1 MPKILSQAAVTQ
13 FNDHGYFSPIAVLG
27 PEAVE
32 RNRRALAAFEAHEG
46 GKLKGAVRNKS
57 HLFLRWLYDLA
68 CHPKILDAVE
78 DLIGPNILLY
88 HAQWFIKEPHTPNF
102 VSLHQDSAYWSLA
115 SPQGLSAWVAF
126 EDCDSE
132 NGCMR
137 VIPDTH
143 GEALAHADKQAPDNM
158 LWRGQTVAEAV
169 DVSKAV
175 EMPLRAGEMSL
186 HHARIVHGSG
196 PNRSSRRR
204 IGYSLRYI
212 PTHVART
219 GPRDSAMLVRGVDQ
233 FHHFDL
239 EPAPNADYEPAAVAL
254 HAEINRRFM
263 EHYTA
268 AKPELVA

>member
-1 MPKILSQAAVTQ
+1 MARAWRSNKELSLSAET
-13 FNDHGYFSPIAVLG
+13 L
-27 PEAVE
+27 
-32 RNRRALAAFEAHEG
+32 RALFDNEIPAIRI
-46 GKLKGAVRNKS
+46 KGFA
-57 HLFLRWLYDLA
+57 
-68 CHPKILDAVE
+68 
-78 DLIGPNILLY
+78 
-88 HAQWFIKEPHTPNF
+88 TPEECRRF
-102 VSLHQDSAYWSLA
+102 
-115 SPQGLSAWVAF
+115 
-126 EDCDSE
+126 
-132 NGCMR
+132 
-137 VIPDTH
+137 
-143 GEALAHADKQAPDNM
+143 
-158 LWRGQTVAEAV
+158 AEAV
-169 DVSKAV
+169 DESKAV

-233 FHHFDL
+233 YHHFDL
-239 EPAPNADYEPAAVAL
+239 EPAPGADYEPAAVAL